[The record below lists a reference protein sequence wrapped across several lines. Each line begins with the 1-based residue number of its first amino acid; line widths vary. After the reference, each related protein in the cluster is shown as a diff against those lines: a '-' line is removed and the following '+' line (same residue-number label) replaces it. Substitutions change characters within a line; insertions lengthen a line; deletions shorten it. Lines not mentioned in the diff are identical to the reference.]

1 MVAIFQGDSLK
12 TGYFFQVQKLVYNF
26 TCFVW
31 ILIFHSF
38 EAYNTLVFEKNWST
52 RTEINANW
60 RYAKNA
66 KDCKLSF

>member
-1 MVAIFQGDSLK
+1 MAAIFQGYSLK
-12 TGYFFQVQKLVYNF
+12 TGYLFFQVQKLVYNF

-38 EAYNTLVFEKNWST
+38 EAYDTLVFENWST
-52 RTEINANW
+52 RTEIIANW

-66 KDCKLSF
+66 KDCKLPF